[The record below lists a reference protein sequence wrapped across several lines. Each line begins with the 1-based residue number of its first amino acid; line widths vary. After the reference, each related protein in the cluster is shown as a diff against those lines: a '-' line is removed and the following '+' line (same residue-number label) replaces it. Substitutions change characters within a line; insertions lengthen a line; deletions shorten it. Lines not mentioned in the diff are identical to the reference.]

1 MENDIVFYTTTYL
14 FTRLAIVAAFA
25 YAFYRVLR
33 PSPIAVRSDRSGA
46 GSQRQQRIVFDD
58 HC

>member
-1 MENDIVFYTTTYL
+1 MENDIFFYTTTYL
-14 FTRLAIVAAFA
+14 FTRLAVVAAFA

-33 PSPIAVRSDRSGA
+33 PSPIAARSDHARAGA
-46 GSQRQQRIVFDD
+46 QRQQRVVFDD

>member
-1 MENDIVFYTTTYL
+1 MENELVFYTTTYL
-14 FTRLAIVAAFA
+14 FTRLALVAAFA

-33 PSPIAVRSDRSGA
+33 PSTIAARSDRVASP
-46 GSQRQQRIVFDD
+46 RQSRIVFDD